1 MEPQIKA
8 PRVTPLEGVSTHGAA
23 MRVRGVEN
31 PQGFCIDERRFIVIV
46 SPENESIQ
54 SPQRTLRAQS
64 IDTII
69 FASFALFAVRFVCH
83 LTIFEASGG
92 I

>member
-1 MEPQIKA
+1 MRIFVKENKPQIKA

-31 PQGFCIDERRFIVIV
+31 PQGFGNDERRF
-46 SPENESIQ
+46 NDANL

-64 IDTII
+64 ISTII
-69 FASFALFAVRFVCH
+69 FASFALFAVRLVRH
-83 LTIFEASGG
+83 LTIFETSGG
-92 I
+92 L